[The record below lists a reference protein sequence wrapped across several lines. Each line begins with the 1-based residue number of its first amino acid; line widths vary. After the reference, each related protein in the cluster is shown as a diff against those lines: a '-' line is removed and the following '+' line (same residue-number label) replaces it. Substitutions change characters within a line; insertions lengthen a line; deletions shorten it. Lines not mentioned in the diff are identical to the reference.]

1 MTFPLTS
8 VCTLIYFL
16 LIFSNYGTFT
26 SAQTKTTS
34 IGAIID
40 DDTRIGKEVK
50 AAMKVA
56 AQNFNSSSL
65 YHKLSLH
72 FRNTGGNPLQAAYA
86 AEELLKENNV
96 EAIIGMETWEKAV
109 LVADVGNR
117 AQVPII
123 SFASASIKQPI
134 MPPHLP
140 FLVQMA
146 TNVTEQIICITE
158 IIRSFNWRK
167 VIVIYEANYYGT
179 DFGMFVALSNS
190 LKDHGVEIEYRLI
203 LPSFSSL
210 SDPKGFVSENV
221 AELLSKQS
229 MVFIVLQISSSM
241 AAHLFRQ
248 AKQMRL
254 IGRDSAW
261 IIADPFAS
269 LLDSV
274 NTSVISSMEGALGIK
289 TYFVE
294 DSRSFL
300 DFRQQFR
307 RVFQSDYPEEENSE
321 MGIHALR
328 AYDSI
333 TTIANAINR
342 TGSSGNGFTTLLK
355 SILSSNYIGLSG
367 DISFHGGELVGSS
380 LFTIVNVIGKRYK
393 ELGFWSSSIGFSE
406 SLVNGEIDQKM
417 RGDSMDALA
426 GLVSWSGDLKV
437 DPRGWPMH
445 SNATPL
451 KIGVPRNT
459 TFPEFVKVDW
469 NSNLNKWSVSG
480 FCIDVFYEVLN
491 ILEPSYPLPHV
502 FVPYTGTYNDLVDHV
517 ANKTFDAVIG
527 DVTILANRSKYV
539 QFTAPYAESS
549 LSMIVTVK
557 PKHGKAWIF
566 LMPFTM
572 EMWAVTAALL
582 LYTVFIIWL
591 LERQSNPEFAGPW
604 HNQLATSLWF
614 TSTSLFFAHR
624 ERVQNSYTRVVVV
637 VWLFV
642 VLVLS
647 SSYTASFSSMLTV
660 QRLKPNITDI
670 EWLQKNNAPVGCDN
684 DSFIKQYLQNVL
696 QFNPQNIKGISREN
710 EYVTEFE
717 NGNIIAAFLE
727 LPESKAFM
735 NQFCKGYTVVTP
747 TNGITHR
754 FGGFGFVSSHWNS
767 LYYFE

>member
-1 MTFPLTS
+1 MVHFRSPGENPLQAA
-8 VCTLIYFL
+8 YAEL
-16 LIFSNYGTFT
+16 LKENNVASIIGMETWEKATIVADVGNR
-26 SAQTKTTS
+26 AQTKTTS

-40 DDTRIGKEVK
+40 DGTRIGKEVK

-56 AQNFNSSSL
+56 AQKFNNSSL

-86 AEELLKENNV
+86 AEELIKENNV

-146 TNVTEQIICITE
+146 TSVTEQIICITE

-167 VIVIYEANYYGT
+167 VIAIYEANYYGT
-179 DFGMFVALSNS
+179 DFGMFAALSNS
-190 LKDHGVEIEYRLI
+190 LQDHGVEIEYCLV
-203 LPSFSSL
+203 LPSFSTL

-342 TGSSGNGFTTLLK
+342 TGSWLRIEIEIYSLK
-355 SILSSNYIGLSG
+355 
-367 DISFHGGELVGSS
+367 
-380 LFTIVNVIGKRYK
+380 
-393 ELGFWSSSIGFSE
+393 
-406 SLVNGEIDQKM
+406 
-417 RGDSMDALA
+417 RG
-426 GLVSWSGDLKV
+426 
-437 DPRGWPMH
+437 
-445 SNATPL
+445 
-451 KIGVPRNT
+451 
-459 TFPEFVKVDW
+459 
-469 NSNLNKWSVSG
+469 
-480 FCIDVFYEVLN
+480 
-491 ILEPSYPLPHV
+491 
-502 FVPYTGTYNDLVDHV
+502 
-517 ANKTFDAVIG
+517 
-527 DVTILANRSKYV
+527 
-539 QFTAPYAESS
+539 
-549 LSMIVTVK
+549 
-557 PKHGKAWIF
+557 
-566 LMPFTM
+566 
-572 EMWAVTAALL
+572 
-582 LYTVFIIWL
+582 
-591 LERQSNPEFAGPW
+591 
-604 HNQLATSLWF
+604 
-614 TSTSLFFAHR
+614 
-624 ERVQNSYTRVVVV
+624 
-637 VWLFV
+637 
-642 VLVLS
+642 
-647 SSYTASFSSMLTV
+647 
-660 QRLKPNITDI
+660 
-670 EWLQKNNAPVGCDN
+670 
-684 DSFIKQYLQNVL
+684 
-696 QFNPQNIKGISREN
+696 REN
-710 EYVTEFE
+710 Y
-717 NGNIIAAFLE
+717 A
-727 LPESKAFM
+727 
-735 NQFCKGYTVVTP
+735 
-747 TNGITHR
+747 
-754 FGGFGFVSSHWNS
+754 
-767 LYYFE
+767 